1 MTEEGI
7 TMYCWTNEDLF
18 WVKMICDV
26 FINSIFA
33 NAGVGKKW
41 SILSL
46 VTNDELGKKY
56 VENT

>member
-1 MTEEGI
+1 
-7 TMYCWTNEDLF
+7 
-18 WVKMICDV
+18 MICDV